1 MVNIKRVASAESRSM
16 RGASDQLTF
25 MDSCLTIS
33 HMLQPC
39 IPSSRCVKALCF
51 MAPYDWANGSY
62 VDGFLTWGVWFYLQG
77 VDAILGN
84 GYGTQGQSYDLLL
97 QGSEM

>member
-1 MVNIKRVASAESRSM
+1 
-16 RGASDQLTF
+16 
-25 MDSCLTIS
+25 
-33 HMLQPC
+33 
-39 IPSSRCVKALCF
+39 

-84 GYGTQGQSYDLLL
+84 GYGTQGSNYVVLL
-97 QGSEM
+97 QEREM